1 MRHGD
6 PRGSIFVVLTVTRRS
21 SQSIATLRCQPGV
34 PMTAAHAQPLRCPGC
49 AATPEQAAHHD
60 RLLRIDVDPGQL
72 LALFEMAVTW
82 YELDYSRCDV
92 LSPTDWAGF
101 AERHSWAHPERAE
114 AAFSLALDI
123 VGRSVGAPVEPAP
136 ALATV
141 LELVR
146 G

>member
-1 MRHGD
+1 
-6 PRGSIFVVLTVTRRS
+6 
-21 SQSIATLRCQPGV
+21 
-34 PMTAAHAQPLRCPGC
+34 MTAAHAQPLHCPGC

-123 VGRSVGAPVEPAP
+123 VGRSAGAPVEPAP